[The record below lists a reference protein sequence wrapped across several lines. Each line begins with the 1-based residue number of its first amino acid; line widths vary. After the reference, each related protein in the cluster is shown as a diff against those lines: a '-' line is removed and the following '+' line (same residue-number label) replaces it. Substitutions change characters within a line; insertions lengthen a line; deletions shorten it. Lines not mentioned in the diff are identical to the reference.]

1 MMSAA
6 EHFDW
11 CIERAE
17 EYLTRGDAQQAFGSF
32 MSDMKKH
39 EGTRNRI
46 PAEVA
51 YIGMMETLRGTEAV
65 RKWIKGFPRP

>member
-1 MMSAA
+1 MNAS

-17 EYLTRGDAQQAFGSF
+17 EYLNHGDANGAFSSF
-32 MSDMKKH
+32 LSDMTKH
-39 EGTRNRI
+39 EGTESI
-46 PAEVA
+46 ISPELGV
-51 YIGMMETLRGTEAV
+51 IGMFEVLHGVEAV